1 MLDSTRL
8 WNVVGGA
15 ALFLGLGLS
24 APPAQAQ
31 LEISE
36 QDRALAREI
45 YSDLISIPSVS
56 DTHETVL
63 AAEMLATRLVEG
75 GIAEEDLRVTGPNPD
90 LGNLVIWYRGR
101 SNSLRP
107 MLLMAHLDVVPAVA
121 DDWGVDPGTLRE
133 DGGFFYGRGTSDN
146 KAGAAMLVA
155 NLIRYKQEGFVPERD
170 IIVVITA
177 DEETSSASIHWLLAT
192 YPDVAN
198 AEFALN
204 TDSGGGELRD
214 GEHAVFGLQ
223 ASEKMYTTFHV
234 TTSNPGGH
242 SSRPRPDNAIYDL
255 VHALARIEQHVFPV
269 QLDEVTRTYF
279 QRTAETKDGQ
289 EAADLRAVAQDPPD
303 LEAAARLSEAS
314 DGNNALLR
322 TTCVPTR
329 LESGHADNA
338 LPRSAT
344 ATVNCRIFPG
354 VPAEEVRAKLVEL
367 IDDETVQITL
377 INQPRR
383 SPASALRPDL
393 MRPLRELVDE
403 MFGPIPII
411 PSMST
416 GATDGNYVRNAG
428 IPTYGLSAI
437 FGVPGEGR
445 AHGLDER
452 VRVESFYE
460 ALEFWYQMV
469 KRLSTPQVIP

>member
-1 MLDSTRL
+1 MLATTRL
-8 WNVVGGA
+8 WYSVIGMVG
-15 ALFLGLGLS
+15 LVGLGVLA
-24 APPAQAQ
+24 APADAQV
-31 LEISE
+31 EISE
-36 QDRALAREI
+36 RDRALAREI
-45 YSDLISIPSVS
+45 YAELISIPSVS

-63 AAEMLATRLVEG
+63 AAMMLQARLGAAGFVQ
-75 GIAEEDLRVTGPNPD
+75 ADLRLTGPNPD

-121 DDWGVDPGTLRE
+121 DDWAADPFTLRE
-133 DGGFFYGRGTSDN
+133 EDGFFYGRGTSDN
-146 KAGAAMLVA
+146 KAGAAILVA

-177 DEETSSASIHWLLAT
+177 DEETSSASIRWLLAT

-204 TDSGGGELRD
+204 SDAGGGELRD
-214 GEHAVFGLQ
+214 GEHAVFRLQ

-234 TTSNPGGH
+234 TTTNPGGH
-242 SSRPRPDNAIYDL
+242 SSRPRRDNAIYEL
-255 VHALARIEQHVFPV
+255 ARALARIERHVFPV

-314 DGNNALLR
+314 DGDNALLR

-329 LESGHADNA
+329 LEAGHADNA
-338 LPRSAT
+338 LPRSAM

-354 VPAEEVRAKLVEL
+354 VPADVVQAKLIEV
-367 IDDETVQITL
+367 IDDEGVEITL

-383 SPASALRPDL
+383 SPASTLRPDL
-393 MRPLRELVDE
+393 MGPLRELVDE

-411 PSMST
+411 PTMST

-428 IPTYGLSAI
+428 IPTYGLSAL
-437 FGVPGEGR
+437 FGVAGEGR

-452 VRVESFYE
+452 IRVQSFYD
-460 ALEFWYQMV
+460 ALEFWYRMV
-469 KRLSTPQVIP
+469 KRLSSPKVLP

>member
-1 MLDSTRL
+1 MCESRRTWYRVWTLATFVTFGL
-8 WNVVGGA
+8 A
-15 ALFLGLGLS
+15 A
-24 APPAQAQ
+24 APAHAQV
-31 LEISE
+31 EISD

-45 YSDLISIPSVS
+45 YSELISIPSVS
-56 DTHETVL
+56 DTHETVV
-63 AAEMLATRLVEG
+63 AAEMLATRLVEA

-101 SNSLRP
+101 STSLRP

-121 DDWGVDPGTLRE
+121 DDWAVDPFTLRE
-133 DGGFFYGRGTSDN
+133 DGDFFYGRGSSDN
-146 KAGAAMLVA
+146 KAGAAILIA

-177 DEETSSASIHWLLAT
+177 DEETSSASIRWLLAT

-204 TDSGGGELRD
+204 SDAGGGDLQD
-214 GEHAVFGLQ
+214 GEYAVFGMQ

-234 TTSNPGGH
+234 TTANPGGH
-242 SSRPRPDNAIYDL
+242 SSVPRSDNAIFDL
-255 VHALARIEQHVFPV
+255 VHALQRIEEHVFPV

-279 QRTAETKDGQ
+279 QRTAETVDGQ

-303 LEAAARLSEAS
+303 LAAAQRLSES
-314 DGNNALLR
+314 SPGRNALLR

-329 LESGHADNA
+329 LEAGHADNA

-354 VPAEEVRAKLVEL
+354 VPADEVRAKLAEL
-367 IDDETVQITL
+367 IDDETVTITL

-383 SPASALRPDL
+383 SPASALRPEL

-411 PSMST
+411 PTMST

-428 IPTYGLSAI
+428 IPTYGLSAL
-437 FGVPGEGR
+437 FEVAGEGR

-452 VRVESFYE
+452 IRVASFYE
-460 ALEFWYQMV
+460 ALEFWYHMV
-469 KRLSTPQVIP
+469 QRLSSPQVIP